1 MKGTS
6 LQSVLPKCQYPVK
19 AVRGVIGAATT
30 QMRMSA
36 MAMLQMYMLDLV
48 CRLGLLNQIKDVYL
62 HCLMILLRMYLM
74 TVKMTMRL
82 PVMPIMMIRE

>member
-1 MKGTS
+1 M
-6 LQSVLPKCQYPVK
+6 LPKCQYPVK
-19 AVRGVIGAATT
+19 AVRGVMGAATT

-48 CRLGLLNQIKDVYL
+48 CRLGLLDQIDDTY
-62 HCLMILLRMYLM
+62 CLILLRLYLM

-82 PVMPIMMIRE
+82 PVMPVMMIIE